1 MGNMKH
7 ICRRGWLW
15 LLCLWLG
22 AAQAAASLEQITA
35 GLRQRLQPVAE
46 DSGHSRE
53 LTEVESFYAQR
64 DYQPAWV
71 TEAGFSPQAH
81 ALLAALARAEDEG
94 LRPEDYD
101 LAKLESVLDKARAGE
116 FPVAQWVEWELLLTR
131 TFFAYGGHLSSGRFK
146 PQDLNPNLGITPS
159 HRDLTAILNSA
170 LAEQEIAA
178 AFASLAPS
186 HPGYL
191 RLRTALAN
199 YRKLEQAGGWPV
211 ISAAGKLAQGMRH
224 AQLKR
229 LRARLAVTGD
239 LEPVADTG
247 GHSLAPD
254 EELFDDAVFQAVRR
268 FQRRHGLPEDGVVG
282 SATLLAMNV
291 PVSERVRQLEINM
304 ERWRWLPEDL
314 GRRHI
319 LINIT
324 DYRLN
329 VVEDGGTV
337 LEASVVV
344 GKSSRPTPV
353 YSGMISYLVFSPY
366 WHVPRTIAT
375 KDKLPQLRKN
385 PAALARQNI
394 RVYDPRAG
402 GREINPGRVNWR
414 AINPNNFPYQLRQDP
429 GPRNALGGIKFMF
442 PNPYD
447 VYLHDTPST
456 HLFNRVQRAFS
467 SGCVRVSKPVEL
479 AEYLLKDNPRWSRK
493 AIVSASRGK
502 REQTVTLAD
511 QVPVHLLYWTAWA
524 EEDNTVHFRDDI
536 YEYDKSI
543 AKALHGDKVVS
554 KKEPSLAEGG

>member
-1 MGNMKH
+1 MTKMRN
-7 ICRRGWLW
+7 IRRCAWFGLLW
-15 LLCLWLG
+15 YWVA
-22 AAQAAASLEQITA
+22 AAQTPVSLEPIA
-35 GLRQRLQPVAE
+35 EGLRQRLQPAAA
-46 DSGHSRE
+46 DAAPSRE
-53 LTEVESFYAQR
+53 WAEVEPFYAQR
-64 DYQPAWV
+64 AYQPAWV
-71 TEAGFSPQAH
+71 TGTGFSPQAYE
-81 ALLAALARAEDEG
+81 LLGVIAGAEAEG
-94 LRPEDYD
+94 LRPEDYE
-101 LAKLESVLDKARAGE
+101 LAKLERVLDKARTGE
-116 FPVAQWVEWELLLTR
+116 FPAAQWVEWDLLLTR
-131 TFFAYGGHLSSGRFK
+131 TFFAYGSHLSSGRFK
-146 PQDLNPNLGITPS
+146 PRELNPNLGLTPS
-159 HRDLTAILNSA
+159 HPDLAAILHRA
-170 LAEQEIAA
+170 LAEQQVAPA
-178 AFASLAPS
+178 LQSLAPA
-186 HPGYL
+186 HPAYL
-191 RLRTALAN
+191 RLRTALAS

-211 ISAAGKLAQGMRH
+211 ISVAGKLTKGMRH
-224 AQLKR
+224 AQVKP

-239 LEPVADTG
+239 LVPDADTG
-247 GHSLAPD
+247 GLPPAPD

-268 FQRRHGLPEDGVVG
+268 FQGRHGLPEDGAVG
-282 SATLLAMNV
+282 PATLAALNV
-291 PVSERVRQLEINM
+291 PVSERVRQLEINL

-337 LEASVVV
+337 MEASVVV

-394 RVYDPRAG
+394 RVFDPRAG
-402 GREINPGRVNWR
+402 GREINPGRINWR
-414 AINPNNFPYQLRQDP
+414 AINPDNFPYQLRQDP

-456 HLFNRVQRAFS
+456 HLFNRVARAFS

-479 AEYLLKDNPRWSRK
+479 AEYLLKDNPRWNRK

-502 REQTVTLAD
+502 REHTVPLAD
-511 QVPVHLLYWTAWA
+511 KMPVHLLYWTAWVD
-524 EEDNTVHFRDDI
+524 EDNTVNFRDDI
-536 YEYDKSI
+536 YDYDKSI
-543 AKALHGDKVVS
+543 AKALDGDKVVS
-554 KKEPSLAEGG
+554 RKEPSLAEGG